1 MSKRRFRLG
10 VGLFTVAVTFVTI
23 SCGGGGDGAK
33 LRVVNASPNES
44 GLTVLV
50 DTKTVA
56 TSVAYGSDTGYLSID
71 TGSRDVQIEGTGS
84 ANVLIDQTITANS
97 KSQTTLLATNVAS
110 NISGVVLTDNNTA
123 PASGN
128 INLRIVNAAPSLGS
142 VDVYVVAPGADL
154 VASTPVVRSL
164 AFDAATS
171 YQTLTAGAYEVVLT
185 VPGSTFALVDTGS
198 VTYSAGQNRTI
209 VTLNGVDGGF
219 TTDTLADLN

>member
-1 MSKRRFRLG
+1 MSKRRFALG
-10 VGLFTVAVTFVTI
+10 VALFTIAVTFVTV
-23 SCGGGGDGAK
+23 SCGGGGGGAK

-71 TGSRDVQIEGTGS
+71 TGSRDVQIEGSGS
-84 ANVLIDQTITANS
+84 SNVLIDQTIKASS

-142 VDVYVVAPGADL
+142 VDVYIVAPGADL

-171 YQTLTAGAYEVVLT
+171 YQTMTAGAYEVVLT

-198 VTYSAGQNRTI
+198 VTYSSGQNRTI
-209 VTLNGVDGGF
+209 VTLNGTSGGF